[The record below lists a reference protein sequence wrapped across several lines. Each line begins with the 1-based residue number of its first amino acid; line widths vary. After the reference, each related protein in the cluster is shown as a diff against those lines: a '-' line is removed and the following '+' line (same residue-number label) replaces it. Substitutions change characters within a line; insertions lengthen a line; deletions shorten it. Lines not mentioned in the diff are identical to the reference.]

1 MLERGTVLGWKNNGK
16 GGMGRPVEPLL
27 GMIALF
33 LLLMGCFVVMRPFLT
48 ALIWSAVLAFSLWPI
63 QAKFTR
69 WFGGRPTLAAIL
81 VTLMLTL
88 VLVGPFVL
96 IGMSLADD
104 ARALG
109 AATLKWV
116 GSDPGEPPKWLERV
130 PVVGEETRGYW
141 NEFTRE
147 RKRWL
152 DQLNKAANEPPPKA
166 KPVVERNGELV
177 PQGIPAGGVEKSLP
191 KPGEEMSA
199 VAGATQDDTAVSSRT
214 AWFMGRTVATARE
227 WIIAAGIVIGQGVTS
242 VLLSV
247 FLTFF
252 LLRGG
257 DSIGVHLKVG
267 MGLIAGKQGQ
277 HLLKVAGDT
286 VIGVVY
292 GILGTALVQAVV
304 AGVGFSIAGVPAP
317 VLLAVLT
324 FFFSAVP
331 LGPPLV
337 WIPAA
342 IWLFTQ
348 GSPGWGVFML
358 FYGTLGI
365 SGVDNIVKPY
375 LISQGSKMP
384 FILIFCGVI
393 GGALAFGLVG
403 VFLGPTMLAVAFR
416 MIEEW
421 SSGRQPDFDAEAAV
435 AEAETHP

>member
-1 MLERGTVLGWKNNGK
+1 MGWKNNGNERN
-16 GGMGRPVEPLL
+16 GRTVEPLL
-27 GMIALF
+27 GMTALF
-33 LLLMGCFVVMRPFLT
+33 LLLIGCFVVMRPFLT
-48 ALIWSAVLAFSLWPI
+48 ALIWSAVLAFALWPI

-69 WFGGRPTLAAIL
+69 WFGGRPTLAAML

-96 IGMSLADD
+96 IGMSLGDD

-109 AATLKWV
+109 TATLKWA
-116 GSDPGEPPKWLERV
+116 GSDPGEPPKWLARI
-130 PVVGEETRGYW
+130 PVIGEETKDYW
-141 NEFTRE
+141 DEFSRE

-152 DQLNKAANEPPPKA
+152 EQLNKAAMETPPKA
-166 KPVVERNGELV
+166 KPVIERNGELV
-177 PQGIPAGGVEKSLP
+177 PVPEEIPAIGLVKPTRIPKGDAGV
-191 KPGEEMSA
+191 A
-199 VAGATQDDTAVSSRT
+199 ADATPDETAVSSRT
-214 AWFMGRTVATARE
+214 AWFMGSTVATAQI
-227 WIIAAGIVIGQGVTS
+227 WLIAVGKAILQGVTS

-257 DSIGVHLKVG
+257 ASIGVHLRVG

-304 AGVGFSIAGVPAP
+304 AGVGFEIAGVPAP
-317 VLLAVLT
+317 VLLAVIT

-342 IWLFTQ
+342 IWLFAQ

-365 SGVDNIVKPY
+365 SGVDNVVKPY

-421 SSGRQPDFDAEAAV
+421 SSGRQQDLDAKAAAAV
-435 AEAETHP
+435 DIPV